1 MKNKTRRIYIIIFVL
16 ALTLTACGKSEFG
29 VTENTWK
36 HMTITAQNADKD
48 AFFMVGSLDVADGE
62 QIEITASLTKGSVK
76 VEIVRSP
83 DSQGIS
89 EVPEMDG
96 AAIISAN
103 LVRTDGAS
111 GTVPAGTYLLRATC
125 LERATGTIQINV
137 MPAENSGPEGS
148 HEPISENE
156 TIDPTEPSEAE
167 SESERQDGERFE
179 AVIILEGMEETVR
192 YEHLRNDTLGFE
204 MDYDYENFVRH
215 NEADRE
221 WFVSCWD
228 DSDNPENYLEVKYSP
243 LDAESAAAA
252 VSETLSSDYEI
263 SRDDS
268 FSLERAGSCILIL
281 AEEVKGGG
289 FMPDQLRSVY
299 IIPAEDGCRIATAH
313 CATVESEG
321 FLRRFRYMMNTCSAV
336 AAQMN
341 DGKTQ
346 DQQSASGTFTGVQGT
361 EFIVPDGFIQ
371 LDESP
376 SIGYQYT
383 FWHPD
388 YEIRIV
394 VYEIAP
400 GYIPEGAYETDYSIA
415 SRNPD
420 VTYFNHGENWFVQS
434 GYNNNGEEIFYSKES
449 MTDRGLKTFWISYP
463 TAKREF
469 GDSIAAEFEKNCR
482 F

>member
-1 MKNKTRRIYIIIFVL
+1 MSKNLIAALLVL
-16 ALTLTACGKSEFG
+16 VLVMGCAGCGKAPAPESRP
-29 VTENTWK
+29 
-36 HMTITAQNADKD
+36 TAPAETR
-48 AFFMVGSLDVADGE
+48 AASAEPAAPAETPAAPEETSAASPEPGRRDGE
-62 QIEITASLTKGSVK
+62 
-76 VEIVRSP
+76 
-83 DSQGIS
+83 
-89 EVPEMDG
+89 
-96 AAIISAN
+96 
-103 LVRTDGAS
+103 
-111 GTVPAGTYLLRATC
+111 C
-125 LERATGTIQINV
+125 
-137 MPAENSGPEGS
+137 
-148 HEPISENE
+148 
-156 TIDPTEPSEAE
+156 
-167 SESERQDGERFE
+167 FE
-179 AVIILEGMEETVR
+179 AVIILEGMEETVH
-192 YEHLRNDTLGFE
+192 YEHIRNEGLGFE

-215 NEADRE
+215 READRE
-221 WFVSCWD
+221 FFVSCWD
-228 DSDNPENYLEVKYSP
+228 DPNNPENYLEVRYSA
-243 LDAESAAAA
+243 LDSETAADAIG
-252 VSETLSSDYEI
+252 ETLSNDYEI

-268 FSLERAGSCILIL
+268 FPLERAGSCILIL

-289 FMPDQLRSVY
+289 FMPDQLQSVY
-299 IIPAEDGCRIATAH
+299 IIPTEDGGRIATAH

-321 FLRRFRYMMNTCSAV
+321 FLRRFRYMMNTFSAV
-336 AAQMN
+336 AAQMYAGEN
-341 DGKTQ
+341 Q

-376 SIGYQYT
+376 NIGYQYT

-420 VTYFNHGENWFVQS
+420 VTYFNHDENWFVQS
-434 GYNNNGEEIFYSKES
+434 GYNNKGEEIFYSKES

>member
-89 EVPEMDG
+89 EIPEMDG

-137 MPAENSGPEGS
+137 MPAENSGSEGS

-179 AVIILEGMEETVR
+179 AVIILEGMEETVH
-192 YEHLRNDTLGFE
+192 YEHIRNDALGFE

-321 FLRRFRYMMNTCSAV
+321 FLRRFRYMMNTFSAV

>member
-29 VTENTWK
+29 VTENTRK

-89 EVPEMDG
+89 EIPEMDG

-125 LERATGTIQINV
+125 LERATGTIQIDV
-137 MPAENSGPEGS
+137 MPAENSGSEGS

-321 FLRRFRYMMNTCSAV
+321 FLRRFRYMMNTFSAV

-341 DGKTQ
+341 AGKTQ

-361 EFIVPDGFIQ
+361 EFVVPDGFIQ

-376 SIGYQYT
+376 NIGYQYT

-463 TAKREF
+463 TAKREV

>member
-1 MKNKTRRIYIIIFVL
+1 MKNKTRRNYIIIFVL

-89 EVPEMDG
+89 EIPETDG
-96 AAIISAN
+96 AAIISAD

-125 LERATGTIQINV
+125 LEKATGTIQINV
-137 MPAENSGPEGS
+137 MPAENSGSEGS
-148 HEPISENE
+148 HEPVSENE

-289 FMPDQLRSVY
+289 FMPDQLQSVY

-321 FLRRFRYMMNTCSAV
+321 FLRRFRYMMNTFSAV

-341 DGKTQ
+341 AGKTQ

-361 EFIVPDGFIQ
+361 EFVVPDGFIQ

-376 SIGYQYT
+376 NIGYQYT